1 MLWKSWCVN
10 TDCSLETR
18 KEVEIV
24 KELLKIL
31 PLLHTPHPKKGRMT
45 ENENYYEQTVGN
57 PVLKGFTVPV

>member
-1 MLWKSWCVN
+1 MN

-31 PLLHTPHPKKGRMT
+31 PLLRTPHPKKGRMT
-45 ENENYYEQTVGN
+45 ENENYCEQTVGS